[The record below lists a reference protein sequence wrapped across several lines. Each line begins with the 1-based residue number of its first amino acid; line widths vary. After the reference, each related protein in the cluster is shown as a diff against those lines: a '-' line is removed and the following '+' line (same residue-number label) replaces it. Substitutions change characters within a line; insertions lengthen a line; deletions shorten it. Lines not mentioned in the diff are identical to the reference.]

1 MCWSYSYWIC
11 SLRCQ
16 ERVNRF
22 PLSFILFQMLREFV
36 SSGKIRVYSEQR
48 ISKSV
53 LMMKG
58 NFKKIKS
65 KAKNISFLITIWNGD
80 ETRNALRCCHA
91 YHKSA
96 NTCSK
101 RMSSNVS
108 LCNTPLQ
115 VSIKTKHIWI
125 AGVLEPFRRRFAAE
139 MSDVHCSFR
148 PLVGGFCTFARRD
161 KAKSTEIVPL
171 LTCEKDISSHISSL
185 AFADV
190 ENEVDLLLARSAI
203 FTRPKNIGEFTICPS
218 HRSNLGVGWYRGS
231 TKCRVP
237 EVIARHWS
245 KQKPKAERGIGKHF
259 SRVIL
264 QETGAF
270 IAVGS
275 GLCSSSP
282 ILTILKAT
290 RKQVLTS
297 FTHLHCSQ
305 GICRDCR
312 MMLSEDKP
320 PHSPEA
326 TDKEQDHPIGSS
338 AGEMALVSQFQGLT
352 LVGILQS
359 HPARLAMIREVS
371 GNCSIDTPLTRYLA
385 SRLDMSTKKA
395 WNLSRNNVNCRPEA
409 GRLR

>member
-1 MCWSYSYWIC
+1 
-11 SLRCQ
+11 
-16 ERVNRF
+16 
-22 PLSFILFQMLREFV
+22 MLREFV
-36 SSGKIRVYSEQR
+36 SSGKMRVYSEQR

-58 NFKKIKS
+58 NFKKSKS
-65 KAKNISFLITIWNGD
+65 KAKNISFLITIWNDNGD
-80 ETRNALRCCHA
+80 ETRKVLRCCHA

-101 RMSSNVS
+101 RMSSIVS
-108 LCNTPLQ
+108 LCDTPLQ

-125 AGVLEPFRRRFAAE
+125 AAVLEPFRRRFAAE

-148 PLVGGFCTFARRD
+148 PLVGGVCTFARRD

-171 LTCEKDISSHISSL
+171 LTCEKDISRHISSL

-237 EVIARHWS
+237 EVIARHRS
-245 KQKPKAERGIGKHF
+245 KQKPKAERGIGKRF

-264 QETGAF
+264 RKTGAF

-338 AGEMALVSQFQGLT
+338 AGEMALVSQFEQQLKSKIIGCYWEIWTSKLNYSIEYYLSYLFFVCRLSLVRLFISYIYNYTYIWAYLLMRFLLLLPICST
-352 LVGILQS
+352 LLPDWPDQV
-359 HPARLAMIREVS
+359 
-371 GNCSIDTPLTRYLA
+371 
-385 SRLDMSTKKA
+385 
-395 WNLSRNNVNCRPEA
+395 LSKYTNVLE
-409 GRLR
+409 